1 MLNDRL
7 DRQQSVHS
15 CGVLHGLMSELHL
28 AGLHAGQDQ
37 RSCFSQS
44 SQEERSEKG
53 ASGIAI

>member
-1 MLNDRL
+1 M
-7 DRQQSVHS
+7 
-15 CGVLHGLMSELHL
+15 HL
-28 AGLHAGQDQ
+28 AGSHAGQDQ